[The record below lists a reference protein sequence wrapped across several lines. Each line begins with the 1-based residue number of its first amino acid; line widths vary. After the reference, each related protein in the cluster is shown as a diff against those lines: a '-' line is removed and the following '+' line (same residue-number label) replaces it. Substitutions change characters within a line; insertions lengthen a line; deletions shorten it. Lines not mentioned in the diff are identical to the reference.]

1 MAIIKQ
7 APSPRKT
14 EAAGSDEGKTSE
26 NEKAE
31 APGRNNY
38 GSVPGLLW
46 QQFVAAAQIKCNG
59 RRLNPKA
66 VVSAMPVVMA
76 KARAQIIFFTASP
89 FFGCVEIARTGQGNP

>member
-1 MAIIKQ
+1 MAPQMAIIKQ

-76 KARAQIIFFTASP
+76 KAEPKLSFSRRHP
-89 FFGCVEIARTGQGNP
+89 FLVVLKL

>member
-38 GSVPGLLW
+38 GSVPGLL
-46 QQFVAAAQIKCNG
+46 
-59 RRLNPKA
+59 L
-66 VVSAMPVVMA
+66 
-76 KARAQIIFFTASP
+76 
-89 FFGCVEIARTGQGNP
+89 GNNSWPLLRSNALGEG